1 MRYSL
6 TIFSVVLTTVLST
19 VTASP
24 VAEAEAEAKR
34 SADVTHTGQVSH
46 RQMLNSLN
54 LTGTNSS
61 FRPLG
66 SIRVL
71 ELVVK

>member
-24 VAEAEAEAKR
+24 VTEAEAKR

-54 LTGTNSS
+54 LTGTDFS